1 MKRREKSLV
10 EAVKWLILLR
20 LLLTTVF
27 FSIGHLIF
35 AIEKTNFYF
44 LIAFVYLISALYSIW
59 LYSNRGIRILVM
71 VQLAVDVLLETIII
85 QWTGSIESV
94 FTILY
99 VLTILSAGVI
109 ISGKAGIIT
118 AVFIGLSYITANVL
132 HSLHIWS
139 FFNVSEAAVD
149 RSINIIVYT
158 SYVHIVTYVLISIL
172 LASLMRRISQMEN
185 VVRLKE
191 HLALVGEVSAEI
203 AHEIRNPLAAISG
216 SVELLDERLRSRL
229 SQDEKNLINAIVDE
243 SGRMSRIFDE
253 FLDYTKLS
261 RGEFVVVNIGELL
274 DQVIFV
280 LESNKRFLAEVKIT
294 KEYEQGDVRLE
305 CDPDKLKQVFTNI
318 MNNAVQVMKGKGD
331 ITIKMREDNR
341 NVIIAISDTG
351 PGIRPEIV
359 KKIFTP
365 FESHKHKGIG
375 LGLSIANKIVQM
387 HAGRIEVDT
396 KQGVGTT
403 FRVILPIE
411 QK

>member
-1 MKRREKSLV
+1 
-10 EAVKWLILLR
+10 
-20 LLLTTVF
+20 
-27 FSIGHLIF
+27 
-35 AIEKTNFYF
+35 
-44 LIAFVYLISALYSIW
+44 
-59 LYSNRGIRILVM
+59 
-71 VQLAVDVLLETIII
+71 
-85 QWTGSIESV
+85 
-94 FTILY
+94 
-99 VLTILSAGVI
+99 
-109 ISGKAGIIT
+109 
-118 AVFIGLSYITANVL
+118 
-132 HSLHIWS
+132 
-139 FFNVSEAAVD
+139 
-149 RSINIIVYT
+149 
-158 SYVHIVTYVLISIL
+158 
-172 LASLMRRISQMEN
+172 
-185 VVRLKE
+185 VRLKE

-216 SVELLDERLRSRL
+216 SVELLDEQLRSRL
-229 SQDEKNLINAIVDE
+229 SPEEKALINAIVEE

-280 LESNKRFLAEVKIT
+280 LESNKRFLAEVRIA
-294 KEYEQGDVRLE
+294 KEYEQGDLRLE

-318 MNNAVQVMKGKGD
+318 MNNAVQVMKGKGE
-331 ITIKMREDNR
+331 IKIKMREYNR

-351 PGIRPEIV
+351 PGIRPEIL

-375 LGLSIANKIVQM
+375 LGLSIAHKIVQM

-396 KQGVGTT
+396 KESVGTT